1 MRFYN
6 REKELQL
13 LADIIVESRDEAQM
27 TVITGRRRIGKTE
40 LAMHCG
46 DQTILYF
53 FVARKTERLLCQD
66 FAREVEE
73 KLGVPIGWPDSFASL
88 FRYVMKLSQT
98 RPFTLIIDEFQEF
111 VRVNPAVFSEIQREW
126 DLNKRDSHLNL
137 IISGSVF
144 TLMKRIFE
152 DYKEPLFGRANRM
165 IHMRPFRTD
174 VLKGILT
181 DYNPHYTGEDLLA
194 LFTITGGVPWYVSLL
209 MDKGHTTKD
218 RMLGYL
224 TEDNSPFINEGKNIL
239 IEEFGPDYGM
249 YFSILT
255 CIAGGMR
262 TRGEIEGA
270 LRETNIS
277 SYLNR
282 LEHYYGLITRNQP
295 IFSKESSKKT
305 RYVLSDCFLTLWF
318 RFFYKY
324 QSIIANDAL
333 SQLDII
339 IRRDYD
345 TLAGF
350 MLERYF
356 ERKLRETGRYTRIG
370 GYWDRKG
377 ENEIDLIAVNEIEGT
392 AEIYEIKMQ
401 GKRYDAAALNTKIE
415 HLLQNCKELHGMK
428 ITQGVLSL
436 EDMLS

>member
-6 REKELQL
+6 RENELKQ
-13 LADIIVESRDEAQM
+13 LADIIAESRNEAQM

-66 FAREVEE
+66 FAREIEE
-73 KLGVPIGWPDSFASL
+73 KLGIPVGWPDSFAEL

-98 RPFTLIIDEFQEF
+98 RPFTLVIDEFQEF

-126 DLNKRDSHLNL
+126 DLNKRDSHMNL

-152 DYKEPLFGRANRM
+152 DYNEPLFGRANRM

-174 VLKGILT
+174 VLKEILADHNA
-181 DYNPHYTGEDLLA
+181 DYTSVDLLA
-194 LFTITGGVPWYVSLL
+194 LFTITGGVPWYVALL
-209 MDKGHTTKD
+209 MDKKHTTKD
-218 RMLGYL
+218 RMLNYL
-224 TEDNSPFINEGKNIL
+224 TEDNSPFINEGKNML

-255 CIAGGMR
+255 CIAAGMR
-262 TRGEIEGA
+262 TRGEIEGT

-282 LEHYYGLITRNQP
+282 LENYYGLITRKQP
-295 IFSKESSKKT
+295 IFAKDSSKKT
-305 RYVLSDCFLTLWF
+305 RYMLSDCFLTLWF
-318 RFFYKY
+318 RSFYKY

-333 SQLDII
+333 SQLNVI

-345 TLAGF
+345 TLAGV

-392 AEIYEIKMQ
+392 AEVYEVKMQ
-401 GKRYDAAALNTKIE
+401 SKRYDSTALNTKIE
-415 HLLQNCKELHGMK
+415 HLLQNCPELRGMK
-428 ITQGVLSL
+428 ITQGMLSL
-436 EDMLS
+436 EDM

>member
-6 REKELQL
+6 REKELQQ
-13 LADIIVESRDEAQM
+13 LADIIVESRDEARM

-111 VRVNPAVFSEIQREW
+111 VRINPAVFSEIQREW

>member
-1 MRFYN
+1 MKFYN
-6 REKELQL
+6 REKELKQ
-13 LADIIVESRDEAQM
+13 LADIIAQSRDEAQM

-66 FAREVEE
+66 FASEVEE
-73 KLGVPIGWPDSFASL
+73 KLGIPIGWPDSFASL

-126 DLNKRDSHLNL
+126 DLNKRDSRLNL

-174 VLKGILT
+174 VLKCILA
-181 DYNPHYTGEDLLA
+181 DHNPHYTGEDLLA

-333 SQLDII
+333 AQLDII

-392 AEIYEIKMQ
+392 AEVYEIKMQ
-401 GKRYDAAALNTKIE
+401 SKRYDAAALSTKIE
-415 HLLQNCKELHGMK
+415 HLLQNCKELRGKK

-436 EDMLS
+436 NDMRS

>member
-6 REKELQL
+6 RENELKQ
-13 LADIIVESRDEAQM
+13 LADIIAESRNEAQM

-66 FAREVEE
+66 FAREIEE
-73 KLGVPIGWPDSFASL
+73 KLGIPVGWPDSFAEL

-98 RPFTLIIDEFQEF
+98 RPFTLVIDEFQEF

-126 DLNKRDSHLNL
+126 DLNKRDSRMNL

-152 DYKEPLFGRANRM
+152 DYNEPLFGRANRM

-174 VLKGILT
+174 VLKEILADHNA
-181 DYNPHYTGEDLLA
+181 DYTSVDLLA
-194 LFTITGGVPWYVSLL
+194 LFTITGGVPWYVALL
-209 MDKGHTTKD
+209 MDKKHTTKD
-218 RMLGYL
+218 RMLNYL
-224 TEDNSPFINEGKNIL
+224 TEDNSPFINEGKNML

-255 CIAGGMR
+255 CIAAGMR
-262 TRGEIEGA
+262 TRGEIEGT

-282 LEHYYGLITRNQP
+282 LENYYGLITRKQP
-295 IFSKESSKKT
+295 IFAKDSSKKT
-305 RYVLSDCFLTLWF
+305 RYMLSDCFLTLWF

-333 SQLDII
+333 SQLNVI

-345 TLAGF
+345 TLAGV

-392 AEIYEIKMQ
+392 AEVYEVKMQ
-401 GKRYDAAALNTKIE
+401 SKRYDSTALNTKIE
-415 HLLQNCKELHGMK
+415 HLLQNCPELRGMK
-428 ITQGVLSL
+428 IRQGMLSL
-436 EDMLS
+436 EDM

>member
-6 REKELQL
+6 RENELKQ
-13 LADIIVESRDEAQM
+13 LADIIAESRNEAQM

-66 FAREVEE
+66 FAREIEE
-73 KLGVPIGWPDSFASL
+73 KLGIPVGWPDSFAEL

-98 RPFTLIIDEFQEF
+98 RPFTLVIDEFQEF

-126 DLNKRDSHLNL
+126 DLNKRDSRMNL

-152 DYKEPLFGRANRM
+152 DYNEPLFGRANRM

-174 VLKGILT
+174 VLKEILADHNA
-181 DYNPHYTGEDLLA
+181 DYTSVDLLA
-194 LFTITGGVPWYVSLL
+194 LFTITGGVPWYVALL
-209 MDKGHTTKD
+209 MDKKHTTKD
-218 RMLGYL
+218 RMLNYL
-224 TEDNSPFINEGKNIL
+224 TEDNSPFINEGKNML

-255 CIAGGMR
+255 CIAAGMR
-262 TRGEIEGA
+262 TRGEIEGT

-282 LEHYYGLITRNQP
+282 LENYYGLITRKQP
-295 IFSKESSKKT
+295 IFAKDSSKKT
-305 RYVLSDCFLTLWF
+305 RYMLSDCFLTLWF

-333 SQLDII
+333 SQLNVI

-345 TLAGF
+345 TLAGV

-392 AEIYEIKMQ
+392 AEVYEVKMQ
-401 GKRYDAAALNTKIE
+401 SKRYDSTALNTKIE
-415 HLLQNCKELHGMK
+415 HLLQNCPELRGMK
-428 ITQGVLSL
+428 ITQGMLSL
-436 EDMLS
+436 EDM